1 MATLAES
8 LISSTSRPLT
18 LRMRPDL
25 SARRHRYH
33 GRTFWVVKEPVGLN
47 YFRFHEEEYAILC
60 SLDGCSS
67 LDEIKEQF
75 ERDFTPQKITF
86 QDLLQFVGMLHRSGL
101 VISEASGQGVQ
112 LRKRRDEKKYREL
125 MGKLANVFALRFRG
139 VDPERF
145 FNAIY
150 PWTGWF
156 FRWYTVIC
164 VMLLGL
170 AALALVGV
178 NFEEFSRKLP
188 AFHAFFGPK
197 NWFYLG
203 ITMAVVKVL
212 HEFGHGLSCKHFGG
226 ECHEL
231 GAMLLVF
238 TPALYCNV
246 SDSWM
251 LPNKWHRAA
260 IGAAGMYVELF
271 LASIATFVW
280 WYSTPGLLN
289 SIALSIMF
297 ICSVSTVMFNGNPL
311 LRFDGYYILMDL
323 LEIPNL
329 RQKATEV
336 TRRFFVW
343 LCLGI
348 EQPENPFLPQ
358 KHQWAFGLF
367 TIAAVIYRW
376 LVVFS
381 ILFFLNQVFEP
392 YGLKIIGQLIA
403 LSGFVGL
410 VVQPVWELAKFFYT
424 PGRMNKMKNERLY
437 ATFGVLATAVL
448 VVFFLPLP
456 FSIKCAFEVQPRG
469 GQQVFGMQPGQVTQV
484 NFRPGD
490 EVQAGDVLLHL
501 YNAELEMELLELKGR
516 LDESEQAI
524 LNVQKQRYGDPT
536 AVSNLDMAR
545 EIRNSTR
552 RQYEEKKA
560 ELDRLTILA
569 PASGKIIPPPSRH
582 DKIAAAQGR
591 LPGWSGTP
599 FDKTNQG
606 KLEYTAFQREDGLW
620 VSATNVTRD
629 EQGHLCDTTNSRGSL
644 KAVTLTPDQ
653 VQWTA
658 AGFVLK
664 DHPEV
669 RVESRVECVG
679 AMVTPTDLIC
689 QIGDPADMEAVLI
702 VDQAYIDLV
711 REEQPVRLLL
721 ESSSRQALSSKITQ
735 IASIEMKAASQ
746 GMSAQHGGRL
756 ETKTDSAG
764 MVRPLST
771 SYQARVPLSDA
782 PGALAAGMQGQAR
795 IYPGWQPL
803 WQRVYRY
810 CAKTFHFDL

>member
-1 MATLAES
+1 MPAPLMATLAES

-60 SLDGCSS
+60 MLDGCSS
-67 LDEIKEQF
+67 LEEIKERF
-75 ERDFTPQKITF
+75 ERDFTPQKITYH
-86 QDLLQFVGMLHRSGL
+86 DLLQFVGMLHRSGL
-101 VISEASGQGVQ
+101 VISEATGQGHQ
-112 LRKRRDEKKYREL
+112 LRKRRDDKKWREL

-145 FNAIY
+145 FNFIY

-156 FRWYTVIC
+156 FRWPTVLC

-170 AALALVGV
+170 AALSLVGV
-178 NFEEFSRKLP
+178 NFDEFSRKLP
-188 AFHAFFGPK
+188 AFHEFFGPK

-271 LASIATFVW
+271 LASCATFLW
-280 WYSTPGLLN
+280 WYSSPGLLN
-289 SIALSIMF
+289 SICLSVMF

-329 RQKATEV
+329 RQKATEI

-348 EQPENPFLPQ
+348 EQPENPFLPH
-358 KHQWAFGLF
+358 KHQWAFGIY

-381 ILFFLNQVFEP
+381 ILFFLNKVFEP

-410 VVQPVWELAKFFYT
+410 VVQPVWELGKFFYT
-424 PGRMNKMKNERLY
+424 PGRMNKMKHERLY
-437 ATFGVLATAVL
+437 ATVGVLAAAVA
-448 VVFFLPLP
+448 VVLFVPLP
-456 FSIKCAFEVQPRG
+456 FSVKCAFEVQPRG
-469 GQQVFGMQPGQVTQV
+469 GQPVYTTVAGQIMTPVEYKPGQKVAQGT
-484 NFRPGD
+484 
-490 EVQAGDVLLHL
+490 VLMQLQ
-501 YNAELEMELLELKGR
+501 NAELEMELLELKGR
-516 LDESEQAI
+516 CDEAEQAVRN
-524 LNVQKQRYGDPT
+524 LKQKQRYGDPAAVDQLDT
-536 AVSNLDMAR
+536 AEKIAA
-545 EIRNSTR
+545 STR
-552 RQYEEKKA
+552 HLYEGKRTEF
-560 ELDRLTILA
+560 ERLTIVA
-569 PASGKIIPPPSRH
+569 PVGGTIIPPPARH
-582 DKIAAAQGR
+582 DKAAAAQGR
-591 LPGWSGTP
+591 LPSWSGTP
-599 FDKTNQG
+599 FDPHNT
-606 KLEYTAFQREDGLW
+606 
-620 VSATNVTRD
+620 
-629 EQGHLCDTTNSRGSL
+629 
-644 KAVTLTPDQ
+644 
-653 VQWTA
+653 
-658 AGFVLK
+658 
-664 DHPEV
+664 
-669 RVESRVECVG
+669 G
-679 AMVTPTDLIC
+679 AMITPTELIC

-702 VDQAYIDLV
+702 VDQAYVGLV
-711 REEQPVRLLL
+711 QKKHQVKLLL
-721 ESSSRQALSSKITQ
+721 ESSSRRSLYSEVED
-735 IASIEMKAASQ
+735 IAPTEMKVASRGMSSQ
-746 GMSAQHGGRL
+746 GGGRL

-771 SYQARVPLSDA
+771 SYQVRVPLDDA
-782 PGALAAGMQGQAR
+782 PEELAVGMQGQAR
-795 IYPGWQPL
+795 IYTGWQPL
-803 WQRVYRY
+803 GRRLFRY